1 MSDDKVR
8 DVPAE
13 DTVGH
18 GLRDGI
24 RTQDDLPELEDAEG
38 HRFVPVD
45 ERPAVGEVPASA
57 PRRAAGDDDTEGH
70 RVLT

>member
-1 MSDDKVR
+1 MSDDRVR

-18 GLRDGI
+18 GLTEGI
-24 RTQDDLPELEDAEG
+24 RIQDDLPELEDAEG

-45 ERPAVGEVPASA
+45 ERPAVGEVPAKA
-57 PRRAAGDDDTEGH
+57 ARRAGDDDDTEGH
-70 RVLT
+70 RLFT